1 MNGRYPRTGLLS
13 FSYHSPPFPET
24 ILTGAQKFVKA
35 ELGHFPFQ
43 DSSLIK
49 QKLYI
54 CLISCFQVLQN
65 PKYDWSENNIKPIT
79 DYPAYYICNDICNIR
94 RPETVDEWLQY
105 FNPQT
110 HQKGI
115 VIMIFNITCLRKSP
129 FPAETSI
136 NGTKFMGV

>member
-110 HQKGI
+110 HQKAEKYRFAKFGI
-115 VIMIFNITCLRKSP
+115 PALGQWKQKTKWHSHHNI
-129 FPAETSI
+129 
-136 NGTKFMGV
+136 